1 MLEIIRQL
9 WIVFGKGR
17 VGDNLVLG
25 ETKLSNSWK
34 VETKLSNIMVGNC
47 CHCFPLSS
55 NYLSVKRV
63 NVINYVYTLIFS
75 IIDTSFYQLVI
86 PEKLMGLTRRISC
99 TEFLER
105 GFERFLAM

>member
-1 MLEIIRQL
+1 VLEIIWQL

-17 VGDNLVLG
+17 VGNNLVLG

-34 VETKLSNIMVGNC
+34 VETKLSNSWKVETKLSNIMVGNW
-47 CHCFPLSS
+47 CHCFPLSF

-86 PEKLMGLTRRISC
+86 PERLMDLTRRISC
-99 TEFLER
+99 T
-105 GFERFLAM
+105 